1 MSRVEVIPE
10 TGLAEPLTLLEES
23 LRGGEPVPGAF
34 VEQLRKAVETGDVE
48 ILAVRNKDQTLGV
61 IVLAYRLNISAG
73 SLFAS
78 IEDLYVR
85 PQARR
90 QGIASALLEAA
101 GKRCTERNI
110 SYVEVQV
117 DDDEAES
124 FYAALGFEPEKGIRI
139 LSRSLTLPET

>member
-10 TGLAEPLTLLEES
+10 TGLAEPLILLEEF
-23 LRGGEPVPGAF
+23 LRDGEPVSGAF
-34 VEQLRKAVETGDVE
+34 VEQLRKSVETGDVE

-78 IEDLYVR
+78 IEELYVR

-117 DDDEAES
+117 DDDQAEL
-124 FYAALGFEPEKGIRI
+124 FYAALGFEPEKGNRI
-139 LSRSLTLPET
+139 LSRSLALPET